1 MGEAKGV
8 VYYASFDARGV
19 DTVKIQMS
27 QYKHIKFAKEGA
39 IARIELNRPD
49 AANGLDSLMASE
61 LKEAARL
68 CDDDPGLKVVTLSAN
83 GRFFSAGGDLA
94 QMLSHGDA
102 IGDAA
107 QALADDFHEAISSL
121 SRMQAVLVI
130 AVNGVAAGGGFSLT
144 LIGDIV
150 LAAESASFTMAYT
163 RAGLSPDG
171 ASSYFLPRLLGLR
184 KTQELMLTNPTLSA
198 TQACELGMITRVVD
212 DADLAA
218 ETERLAARIA
228 AGPRLANA
236 YVKKLL
242 LASAGNDLETQMA
255 LEAQLLA
262 QCAASHDGRE
272 GIQAFFDKRKPEFD

>member
-1 MGEAKGV
+1 MNQ
-8 VYYASFDARGV
+8 F
-19 DTVKIQMS
+19 
-27 QYKHIKFAKEGA
+27 KHINFEKQGA

-61 LKEAARL
+61 LKQAARL
-68 CDDDPGLKVVTLSAN
+68 CGDDPGLKVVTLSAN

-94 QMLSHGDA
+94 QMLSAGDA

-107 QALADDFHEAISSL
+107 QALADDFHDAISSL
-121 SRMQAVLVI
+121 SRMQAALVI

-150 LAAESASFTMAYT
+150 LAAESARFTMAYT

-171 ASSYFLPRLLGLR
+171 ASSYFLPRLVGLR
-184 KTQELMLTNPTLSA
+184 KAQELALTNPTLNA
-198 TQACELGMITRVVD
+198 QEACELGLVTRVVA

-218 ETERLAARIA
+218 ETGRLAAEIA

-236 YVKKLL
+236 YVRKLL

-255 LEAQLLA
+255 LEGQLLA
-262 QCAASHDGRE
+262 QCAASRDGRE
-272 GIQAFFDKRKPEFD
+272 GIQAFFDKRKPDFE

>member
-1 MGEAKGV
+1 MNQFRHI
-8 VYYASFDARGV
+8 SFE
-19 DTVKIQMS
+19 
-27 QYKHIKFAKEGA
+27 KEGA
-39 IARIELNRPD
+39 IARIGLNRPE

-61 LKEAARL
+61 LKQAARL
-68 CDDDPGLKVVTLSAN
+68 CGDDPALKVVTLSAE

-94 QMLSHGDA
+94 EMLSHGDA

-107 QALADDFHEAISSL
+107 QALADDFHDAISSL
-121 SRMQAVLVI
+121 SRMQAALII

-163 RAGLSPDG
+163 RAGLCPDG

-198 TQACELGMITRVVD
+198 REACELGMVTRVVA
-212 DADLAA
+212 DADLVA
-218 ETERLAARIA
+218 ETERLAAEIA
-228 AGPRLANA
+228 SGPRLANA

-255 LEAQLLA
+255 LEAQLLS
-262 QCAASHDGRE
+262 QCAASRDGRE

>member
-1 MGEAKGV
+1 MNQ
-8 VYYASFDARGV
+8 F
-19 DTVKIQMS
+19 
-27 QYKHIKFAKEGA
+27 KHINFEKQGA

-61 LKEAARL
+61 LKQAARL

-94 QMLSHGDA
+94 EMLSHGDA
-102 IGDAA
+102 IGDGV
-107 QALADDFHEAISSL
+107 QALADDFHDAISSL
-121 SRMQAVLVI
+121 SRMQAALVI

-163 RAGLSPDG
+163 RAGLCPDG

-184 KTQELMLTNPTLSA
+184 KSQELMLTNPTLNA
-198 TQACELGMITRVVD
+198 HEACELGLVTRVVA
-212 DADLAA
+212 DADLTA
-218 ETERLAARIA
+218 ETERLAAEIA
-228 AGPRLANA
+228 AGARLATA

-255 LEAQLLA
+255 LEAQLLS
-262 QCAASHDGRE
+262 QCAASRDGRE
-272 GIQAFFDKRKPEFD
+272 GIQAFFDKRKPDFD